1 MKDITLR
8 AQRTYQY
15 APSVPEFADNQLTLE
30 MSCPDPYEYTTEL
43 FIRVFSE
50 DYCFMGSD
58 TRTLTGKIPRKTH
71 FHIDSSLEWKAGKYQ
86 VYIYRNCIPLWF
98 TTIELPYEKNK
109 WAKAKFESIENYP
122 DEEFFAQQLNFTS
135 WWPRLHDNHFKNSLI
150 RELISKCRI
159 LDSQEAPIM
168 NLLAIGGKSEYLATY
183 ILGSHFANYQNP
195 EELYKISLEELVYG
209 PVCWEQLVQEIKQ
222 KKLVVVKITQMIY
235 DYQTINTINM
245 FADLLGQDNREG
257 AVVIFHGSENHVLN
271 LCIKCDTFSRLFA
284 EKNIFYTKENE
295 DNPDETDQ
303 STEISQKTVATVSTT
318 LSAEQALQELVG
330 LERLKQDMQ
339 EARLM
344 ALFTRKRQELH
355 LDSNEENRHHMLFF
369 GNPGT
374 GKTTVAK
381 LVGEMYHQMGL
392 LSVGHTI
399 ETNRSKLIGE
409 FIGQTEKR
417 MNEVIAEARGGVLFI
432 DEAYALVEKGED
444 SKDYGKEV
452 INALLPVLS
461 EPNPDLIVILAG
473 YEDKMKHMIQTNPGL
488 HDRFPLHFHF
498 DDYSPAELEE
508 MAHRLLRKR
517 NFKLTAEAGMKLKE
531 LIEKTVRNH
540 DEHFGNGRW
549 LHNLIDQGILK
560 SMAYRVMTL
569 PKTEQNIQLF
579 STIEASDIQAA
590 GQRMTQNQLFKQV
603 QPTRIGF
610 HQN

>member
-8 AQRTYQY
+8 AQRTDYCT
-15 APSVPEFADNQLTLE
+15 PSAPEFADNQLIID
-30 MSCPDPYEYTTEL
+30 MFCPDPYEYTTEL

-50 DYCFMGSD
+50 DYRFMGCD
-58 TRTLTGKIPRKTH
+58 TRTLTGKIPRKTR
-71 FHIDSSLEWKAGKYQ
+71 FHIASSLEWEAGKYR
-86 VYIYRNCIPLWF
+86 VYVYRNCIPLWF
-98 TTIELPYEKNK
+98 ATIELPDDETE
-109 WAKAKFESIENYP
+109 WTKAKFEAIEEDS
-122 DEEFFAQQLNFTS
+122 DEDFFACRLNFAP
-135 WWPRLHDNHFKNSLI
+135 WWSCLYDKRFKSSLI
-150 RELISKCRI
+150 RELITKCRI
-159 LDSQEAPIM
+159 LDNQEEPTIH
-168 NLLAIGGKSEYLATY
+168 LLACGGKSEYLATY
-183 ILGSHFANYQNP
+183 ILGSYFSNYQYP

-209 PVCWEQLVQEIKQ
+209 PVCWEQLVQEIKR
-222 KKLVVVKITQMIY
+222 KKLVVVSIPEMIY
-235 DYQTINTINM
+235 DHQTINFINM
-245 FADLLGQDNREG
+245 FAELLGQKDREG
-257 AVVIFHGSENHVLN
+257 AVIIFHGSENKVLN
-271 LCIKCDTFSRLFA
+271 LFLQCDTFSQLFSD
-284 EKNIFYTKENE
+284 NNTFYTHEE
-295 DNPDETDQ
+295 DDFYTPGET
-303 STEISQKTVATVSTT
+303 SQTVEKTDTSASP
-318 LSAEQALQELVG
+318 SAEQALQELVG

-590 GQRMTQNQLFKQV
+590 GHRMTQNQLFKQV